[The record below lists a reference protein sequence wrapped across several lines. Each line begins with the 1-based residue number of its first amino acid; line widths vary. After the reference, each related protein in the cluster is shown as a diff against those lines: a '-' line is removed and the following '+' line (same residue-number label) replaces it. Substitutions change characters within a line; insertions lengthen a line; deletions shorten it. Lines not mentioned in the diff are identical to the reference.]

1 MYRVTNDC
9 PTSDIIDV
17 DLDKQATEDDDERSN
32 TTYTS
37 FKAIQKKEERKMT
50 IQVPIIVR
58 MMLET
63 I

>member
-17 DLDKQATEDDDERSN
+17 DLDEQPTEDADDEGVTQPTHPSKQ
-32 TTYTS
+32 S
-37 FKAIQKKEERKMT
+37 KKKRQMT
-50 IQVPIIVR
+50 IQVRIIVR